1 MQQFTR
7 NLRQIDPLVQHGL
20 REIQSGAPVDHILRE
35 VALMGTL
42 VGSGMNVNQAIRAVE
57 QVERQILSYGGYE
70 RVETQFHRGAPG
82 QAGYGKQAGYGM
94 QQGYGMQPSPYGQA
108 GAPYGA
114 PMGGGMWMGQ

>member
-1 MQQFTR
+1 
-7 NLRQIDPLVQHGL
+7 
-20 REIQSGAPVDHILRE
+20 
-35 VALMGTL
+35 
-42 VGSGMNVNQAIRAVE
+42 QAIRAVE

-70 RVETQFHRGAPG
+70 RAETQVHRAGPG
-82 QAGYGKQAGYGM
+82 QAGYGKPAGYGKQAGYGM